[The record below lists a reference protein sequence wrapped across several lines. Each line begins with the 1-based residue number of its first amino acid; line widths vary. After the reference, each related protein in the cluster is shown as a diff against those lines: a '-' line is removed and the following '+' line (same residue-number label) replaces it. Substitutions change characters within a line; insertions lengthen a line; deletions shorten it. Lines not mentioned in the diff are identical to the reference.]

1 MVDGV
6 ASSSALGIDG
16 QRSSI
21 LGARSDLRDHWS
33 QFEAMLTKSIEQSE
47 QKAAEWAMEARNG
60 RADKETTQAAAA
72 QKATLEK
79 EAQAET
85 ARMDGVEA
93 TKLRLQLEGDIRELK
108 RGLQQAKSMTAK
120 RLRKL
125 PLEVGTLNEDQV
137 QKEKPEADAEAP
149 GAQPSLIEQ
158 EQQEQEDDLDTIPY

>member
-1 MVDGV
+1 MVAGV
-6 ASSSALGIDG
+6 ASSSASGIDG

-85 ARMDGVEA
+85 ARMAGVEVLQQQ
-93 TKLRLQLEGDIRELK
+93 KLQLEGDIRAARTSRANKVAEAEAKTEMAEEEERK
-108 RGLQQAKSMTAK
+108 RGLQQAERMRAAEE
-120 RLRKL
+120 LR
-125 PLEVGTLNEDQV
+125 T
-137 QKEKPEADAEAP
+137 
-149 GAQPSLIEQ
+149 
-158 EQQEQEDDLDTIPY
+158 